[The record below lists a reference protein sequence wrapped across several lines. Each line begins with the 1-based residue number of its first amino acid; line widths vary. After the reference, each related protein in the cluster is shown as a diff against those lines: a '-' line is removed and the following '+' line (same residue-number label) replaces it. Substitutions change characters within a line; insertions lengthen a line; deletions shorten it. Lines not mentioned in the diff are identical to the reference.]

1 MTVTDGCEVVV
12 ADVMLLKPTG
22 AERQASADPL
32 WIPAPPF
39 ELLSGFPAIL
49 LLGVLA

>member
-1 MTVTDGCEVVV
+1 MSVTDGCEVVV
-12 ADVMLLKPTG
+12 ADVMLKPTG
-22 AERQASADPL
+22 AERHASADPL

-39 ELLSGFPAIL
+39 EPLRGFPAIL